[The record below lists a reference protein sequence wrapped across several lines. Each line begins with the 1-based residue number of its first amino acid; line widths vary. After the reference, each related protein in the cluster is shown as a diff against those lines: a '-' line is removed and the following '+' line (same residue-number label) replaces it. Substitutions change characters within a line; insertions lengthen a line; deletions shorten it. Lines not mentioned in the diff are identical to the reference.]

1 MLTEQK
7 VLRYSIM
14 LELFFGVIGIMVAL
28 YSDSR
33 ALLLDGGYS
42 LLCTLTMLANVK
54 VAKLVT
60 LPVSAQ
66 RPFGSATLEP
76 LILLFESLIL
86 LALCSILLSIAVCQ
100 IIHGGSLPAFDL
112 ALIYE
117 VFSTTVGGVIAVA
130 FLYLYRKI
138 PSPII
143 YFEYQEWVVDASVS
157 ATAMVAFALACF
169 IGDTH
174 PVTPYID
181 SVLTLLLLIFLIRL
195 PLTTLRKSFRQL
207 LLQDIAEPGLTHALE
222 QTLASTATK
231 IGLRHYRVQI
241 ICLGR
246 WLWVN
251 IELGVPP
258 DKGSL
263 TPENVH
269 IFRRTAE
276 QKLRAQAKHFQLNIV
291 MSPQPFVMSSRS
303 FNV

>member
-1 MLTEQK
+1 MLTERK
-7 VLRYSIM
+7 VLCYSVV
-14 LELFFGVIGIMVAL
+14 LELFFGITGIMVAL

-33 ALLLDGGYS
+33 AVLLDGGYS

-54 VAKLVT
+54 VARLVT

-76 LILLFESLIL
+76 LMLLFESLIL
-86 LALCSILLSIAVCQ
+86 LALCSILLSVAVYQ
-100 IIHGGSLPAFDL
+100 IVQGGNLPAFDL

-117 VFSTTVGGVIAVA
+117 VFSTLVGGATAIG

-138 PSPII
+138 QSPLI

-169 IGDTH
+169 MGDTH

-181 SVLTLLLLIFLIRL
+181 SVLTLLLLVFLIRL
-195 PLTTLRKSFRQL
+195 PMATLRKNFRQL

-222 QTLASTATK
+222 QALAATATK
-231 IGLRHYRVQI
+231 IGLPHYRI
-241 ICLGR
+241 HTICLGR

-251 IELGVPP
+251 IELTVPTG
-258 DKGSL
+258 KSTL
-263 TPENVH
+263 TNDDVH
-269 IFRRTAE
+269 LLLSTAE
-276 QKLRAQAKHFQLNIV
+276 QQLRVQAKHFQLNIV
-291 MSPQPFVMSSRS
+291 MSPQPSIIST
-303 FNV
+303 